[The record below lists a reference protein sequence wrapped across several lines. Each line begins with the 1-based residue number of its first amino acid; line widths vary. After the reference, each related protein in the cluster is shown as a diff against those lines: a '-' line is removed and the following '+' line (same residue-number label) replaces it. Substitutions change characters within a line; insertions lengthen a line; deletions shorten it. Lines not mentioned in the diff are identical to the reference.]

1 MSDLKAHSCEACSPN
16 APKAT
21 EEEKQQLH
29 KDVPDWEILDIDGEE
44 QLHKVYKLKNSVEA
58 LEFTTEELARIDEHA
73 GDLGINLWHASSAA

>member
-29 KDVPDWEILDIDGEE
+29 KDVPDWEILNIEDR
-44 QLHKVYKLKNSVEA
+44 KSVV
-58 LEFTTEELARIDEHA
+58 
-73 GDLGINLWHASSAA
+73 